1 MNQGLS
7 LIVIVNQGPSVVWC
21 WKVRISFA
29 LKIAI
34 GKLNEVV
41 SQFGMHQI
49 TRVDNWVDNRVD
61 DQADNQADN
70 QVDNPADNQM
80 QKK

>member
-1 MNQGLS
+1 MIYSKIHICDLCGLHEHCTCVSSKILLEDNRMN
-7 LIVIVNQGPSVVWC
+7 N
-21 WKVRISFA
+21 
-29 LKIAI
+29 
-34 GKLNEVV
+34 
-41 SQFGMHQI
+41 
-49 TRVDNWVDNRVD
+49 RVDNWVDNRVD